1 MPSSPLSPA
10 PADRAPA
17 GVIQE
22 QARLIESVAPIPK
35 ILNAAPVFA
44 MVLNPQRQVVAAN
57 QLLLEFVGASSAD
70 EVLGLRPG
78 EVLECR
84 NALEA
89 ENGCG
94 TGQPC
99 ALCGALG
106 GIFSAQSGHANRQIC
121 RLRRGLATGEEAA
134 NLEVTATPL
143 SIGGEPFT
151 ILFIE
156 DIRERLRGEFL
167 DHAILPQV
175 LARAAEIEALAAGLA
190 GPIAPELRE
199 RTAAALSA
207 TTDRLA
213 STIENYRGFLLAEA
227 GELPIALRDL
237 SALGALRDTVA
248 EFQFDEAAAGRLPQI
263 APGAEDV
270 AVFTD
275 SAQFR
280 KILRSM
286 LLNAL
291 EASVPPSIVTAGCRG
306 AGNRVEV
313 WVRNDGEMPLNT
325 QRQVF
330 QRGFSTKGPG
340 RGLGTY
346 LMKLIAERYLDGTV
360 SFQSTRQEGTTFVLS
375 LPLPVGPAPEA
386 AV

>member
-1 MPSSPLSPA
+1 
-10 PADRAPA
+10 
-17 GVIQE
+17 
-22 QARLIESVAPIPK
+22 
-35 ILNAAPVFA
+35 
-44 MVLNPQRQVVAAN
+44 MVLNPQRQIVAAN
-57 QLLLEFVGASSAD
+57 QQLLDFVGASSAE

-121 RLRRGLATGEEAA
+121 RLRRGLSTGEEAA
-134 NLEVTATPL
+134 NLEVTAAPL
-143 SIGGEPFT
+143 SVGGEPFT
-151 ILFIE
+151 ILFAE
-156 DIRERLRGEFL
+156 NIRERLRGEFL

-175 LARAAEIEALAAGLA
+175 LARAAEIDALAAGLA
-190 GPIAPELRE
+190 GPIASELRE
-199 RTAAALSA
+199 RTTAALSA
-207 TTDRLA
+207 TVGRLA
-213 STIENYRGFLLAEA
+213 ATIESYRGFLLAEA
-227 GELPIALRDL
+227 GELPIALRGL
-237 SALGALRDTVA
+237 SALGALRDAVA

-263 APGAEDV
+263 VPGAEDLL
-270 AVFTD
+270 VFTD
-275 SAQFR
+275 PAQLR

-291 EASVPPSIVTAGCRG
+291 EASAPPSIVTAGCRG

-313 WVRNDGEMPLNT
+313 WVRNDGEMPLT
-325 QRQVF
+325 TRHQVF

-346 LMKLIAERYLDGTV
+346 LMKLIAERFLGGTV
-360 SFQSTRQEGTTFVLS
+360 SFQSAKPEGTTFVLS
-375 LPLPVGPAPEA
+375 LPLPAGPAVETA
-386 AV
+386 L